1 MKRFI
6 HVFLLMFCAMPGMA
20 LAQVA
25 TTAGNNL
32 TAFNSNIGATNNNEW
47 NQMMNPRAGAGGG
60 AGAPVA
66 DFDNCNSLILRC
78 AQPKC
83 AGGCTTMDVARP
95 IVAGCV
101 NSNATCKKH
110 GDALINSIA
119 AQMVSNAEVK
129 AQQAQMQAQAAAA
142 QAQAAES
149 NAQMQQM
156 QAQMQQMQEQMAQQ
170 NQQQMEQMQAALE
183 EQKAM
188 TESALAEAAAAREQ
202 QAAPAAPA
210 DEGNTS
216 ANSGLTAAQQK
227 AAEAGVDADIL
238 VREQIS
244 GQILTKIENAEIAL
258 KKLNA
263 QMQDTFKYAGCDV
276 FGNNCAGPKRV
287 KKFKEMAQEYFRPY
301 DEVVDNA
308 YEGLEMALA
317 VGVDVSDVIMML
329 SGACNRWG
337 KFLCNMP
344 QTKNKEN
351 APYPRYDSTNCRGEK
366 SVKGALAR
374 VSAGGEKFE
383 TTLRGGFEC
392 SPGMVVPPQ
401 DDVQCTLV
409 SFVGGEG
416 EGDEVLR
423 EWLLEG
429 EEGDGMTRVG
439 CATSALDTLPMF
451 GRRSSRRDSSSTLDL
466 DTLERILVQ
475 DAPEVTGQN
484 RFMRSN
490 SKTPETSR
498 LKYCAMTPRG
508 YETLRGVLSSKKLP
522 KKICVPYDT
531 LARNYE
537 SQGSLS
543 INYKGTSGLTASG
556 VMPGVNKYT
565 CDTYFTSGKKGVP
578 SACSSLWVGSEKEGS
593 CQYNATNCVIEY
605 DSDGGIIALREL
617 TLDEKRERGC
627 RASDSGGTWNASA
640 KKCECPSG
648 KAVRENTS
656 YQCVSA
662 EAITDPDCKKF
673 AKEMGAEDNNAR
685 VNGDGT
691 CIAKNYN
698 LINYSYCDVRKC
710 TGDGVRKR
718 RISEGGS
725 YNYNVCCWCG
735 EGAGYA
741 FNPDSGSCTDSGG
754 GIVNSKAIDKVA
766 NSMLL
771 DIMEKNSP
779 SLLNAGNLEA
789 FGNSYTAKSLLF
801 KAQSN

>member
-6 HVFLLMFCAMPGMA
+6 HVFLLMFCAMPGLA

-25 TTAGNNL
+25 TTAGSNL
-32 TAFNSNIGATNNNEW
+32 TAWNGNMGATNNNEW
-47 NQMMNPRAGAGGG
+47 NQMMNPRGGGG
-60 AGAPVA
+60 AGANAPAA
-66 DFDNCNSLILRC
+66 DFGNCNALILRC

-83 AGGCTTMDVARP
+83 SGCTTMDVARP

-110 GDALINSIA
+110 GDALIDYIT
-119 AQMVSNAEVK
+119 AQMVSTANSR
-129 AQQAQMQAQAAAA
+129 AQEAQMQAQAAAA
-142 QAQAAES
+142 QAAAAES

-156 QAQMQQMQEQMAQQ
+156 QMQMQQMQAQMAEQ
-170 NQQQMEQMQAALE
+170 NQQQMQQMQAALE
-183 EQKAM
+183 QQKAM
-188 TESALAEAAAAREQ
+188 TDAALAEAAAAAQ
-202 QAAPAAPA
+202 QQVAPVA
-210 DEGNTS
+210 TS
-216 ANSGLTAAQQK
+216 TSSGGTVGDGSVGGGLTAAQQQ
-227 AAEAGVDADIL
+227 AAAAGVEADIL

-244 GQILTKIENAEIAL
+244 GQILTKIEDAEIAL

-263 QMQDTFKYAGCDV
+263 QMQETFRYAGCDV

-287 KKFKEMAQEYFRPY
+287 KKFKEMALEYFRPY

-308 YEGLEMALA
+308 YEALEMALA

-374 VSAGGEKFE
+374 ASAGGKTFE

-475 DAPEVTGQN
+475 DAPEVVGQN

-490 SKTPETSR
+490 SETPETSR

-531 LARNYE
+531 LARSYE
-537 SQGSLS
+537 TQGSIS
-543 INYKGTSGLTASG
+543 IDYNGASGLMASG
-556 VMPGVNKYT
+556 VMPADVNKYT
-565 CDTYFTSGKKGVP
+565 CDNFLTSGKNGVP
-578 SACSSLWVGSEKEGS
+578 PVCNARWVGTETVGS
-593 CQYNATNCVIEY
+593 CQYNATNCVLEY
-605 DSDGGIIALREL
+605 GSDGIKALREL
-617 TLDEKRERGC
+617 SLDEKRERGC
-627 RASDSGGTWNASA
+627 RASESGGTWNASA
-640 KKCECPSG
+640 KKCDCPSG
-648 KAVRENTS
+648 KKVRENTS

-662 EAITDPDCKKF
+662 EAITDADCKAF
-673 AKEMGAEDNNAR
+673 AKEMGADDANAR

-691 CIAKNYN
+691 CVAKNYQ
-698 LINYSYCDVRKC
+698 LINYGYCDVRKC
-710 TGDGVRKR
+710 NGDGVRKR
-718 RISEGGS
+718 KISEGGS
-725 YNYNVCCWCG
+725 YNYNVCCWCSK
-735 EGAGYA
+735 GAGYA

-754 GIVNSKAIDKVA
+754 GIVSSAAFMNAIGS
-766 NSMLL
+766 NPFNL
-771 DIMEKNSP
+771 P
-779 SLLNAGNLEA
+779 LLNNGTASNAGGLSNLKLGVKTS
-789 FGNSYTAKSLLF
+789 FGDF
-801 KAQSN
+801 